1 MEDAVAGASD
11 VALTKLASQ
20 DILIYSSQ
28 RLLKVKMPK
37 GEYEMTLLQRLIE
50 QAKNPRGFMGSL
62 MLRIM
67 NKAHSGM
74 NTWLMKQE
82 AINDGDIVLDIGCGG
97 GKTLQSLSKIN
108 PSGKIYGID
117 FSALAVKDSIKTNQV
132 DIANGKVIVTQASV
146 SSIPYSDK
154 FFDTITAFQ
163 THYFWPDLANDVKE
177 VFRVLK
183 DDGKF
188 IIISELYKINYHMK
202 AYKTKSEIKQLF
214 ESVGFQTVTIQENT
228 QKGWLCITGIK

>member
-1 MEDAVAGASD
+1 MTWG
-11 VALTKLASQ
+11 KF
-20 DILIYSSQ
+20 
-28 RLLKVKMPK
+28 
-37 GEYEMTLLQRLIE
+37 EMTLLQRLIE
-50 QAKNPRGFMGSL
+50 QAKKPRGFVGSL

-74 NTWLMKQE
+74 NTWLIRQE
-82 AINDGDIVLDIGCGG
+82 VINDGDIVLDIGCGG

-108 PSGKIYGID
+108 RSGKIYGID
-117 FSALAVKDSIKTNQV
+117 FSEQAVKDSIKTNEMDV
-132 DIANGKVIVTQASV
+132 ANGKVIVTQASV

-154 FFDTITAFQ
+154 FFDKITAFQ
-163 THYFWPDLANDVKE
+163 THYFWPDLANDVEE

-188 IIISELYKINYHMK
+188 IIISELYKINYHMI
-202 AYKTKSEIKQLF
+202 AYKTKPEIKQLL

-228 QKGWLCITGIK
+228 QKGWLCITGVK

>member
-1 MEDAVAGASD
+1 MTRGNF
-11 VALTKLASQ
+11 K
-20 DILIYSSQ
+20 
-28 RLLKVKMPK
+28 
-37 GEYEMTLLQRLIE
+37 MTLLQRLIE
-50 QAKNPRGFMGSL
+50 QAKQPRGFVGSL

-82 AINDGDIVLDIGCGG
+82 AVNDGDIVLDIGCGG
-97 GKTLQSLSKIN
+97 GKTLQSLSKMN

-117 FSALAVKDSIKTNQV
+117 FSAQAVKDSSKTNQLDV
-132 DIANGKVIVTQASV
+132 ANGKVIVTQASV
-146 SSIPYSDK
+146 SSIPYTDK

-163 THYFWPDLANDVKE
+163 THYFWPNLANDVKE

-202 AYKTKSEIKQLF
+202 VYKTKSEIKQLF
-214 ESVGFQTVTIQENT
+214 ESVGFQTVTIRENS